1 MKMNS
6 KVSVIV
12 PVYNAQDYIA
22 DTIRSVT
29 GQSYSDLELILV
41 DDSSVDGSVSII
53 REYLCDDR
61 IKLISNDDR
70 KGAAG
75 ARNTGIAYATGR
87 YVAFLDSDDLWAADK
102 LAVQIAFMKEKD
114 AAFSFTGYEF
124 ADERGKGTG
133 KIVRVPGTITY
144 HEALQ
149 NTTIFTSTVMFD
161 MEKLDRKDIMMPYVK
176 SEDTA
181 TWWRLLRCGTKAY
194 GLDKSLTLYRRAGVS
209 LSSNKIE
216 AIRRIW
222 NLYRNVE
229 HLNIIYSAYCFC
241 GWAYR
246 AVARR
251 V

>member
-1 MKMNS
+1 MNS

-12 PVYNAQDYIA
+12 PVYNVEDYIA
-22 DTIRSVT
+22 DTVKSVLD
-29 GQSYSDLELILV
+29 QSYTDVELILV
-41 DDSSVDGSVSII
+41 DDSSDDRSADII
-53 REYLCDDR
+53 RSFLPDERL
-61 IKLISNDDR
+61 KLLTNVNK

-75 ARNTGIAYATGR
+75 ARNTGIASASGR
-87 YVAFLDSDDLWAADK
+87 YIAFLDSDDLWKKDK
-102 LAVQIAFMKEKD
+102 LSKQTGFMKQKD

-124 ADERGKGTG
+124 ANERGEGLG
-133 KIVRVPGTITY
+133 KVVKVPGTITY
-144 HEALQ
+144 SQALK

-161 MEKLDRKDIMMPYVK
+161 MEKLDKDDIMMPYVK

-181 TWWRLLRCGTKAY
+181 TWWKVLKSGIKGY
-194 GLDKSLTLYRRAGVS
+194 GLDENLTLYRRTASS

-216 AIRRIW
+216 ALRRIW

-229 HLNIIYSAYCFC
+229 HLNIIYSAFCFC
-241 GWAYR
+241 AWAVR

>member
-1 MKMNS
+1 MNS

-12 PVYNAQDYIA
+12 PVYNAEHYIA

-29 GQSYSDLELILV
+29 GQSFSDLELILV
-41 DDSSVDGSVSII
+41 DDASTDNSAGII
-53 REYLCDDR
+53 KEYLSDDR
-61 IKLISNDDR
+61 IKLLANDDQ

-75 ARNTGIAYATGR
+75 ARNTGIMASTGR
-87 YVAFLDSDDLWAADK
+87 YIAFLDSDDLWAKDK
-102 LAVQIAFMKEKD
+102 LAAQIDFMNKKN

-124 ADERGKGTG
+124 ADEKGVGTG
-133 KIVRVPGTITY
+133 KIVKVPETITY
-144 HEALQ
+144 HEALK

-161 MEKLDRKDIMMPYVK
+161 MEKLDKKDICMPYVK

-181 TWWRLLRCGTKAY
+181 TWWSLLRNRTVAY
-194 GLDKSLTLYRRAGVS
+194 GLDESLTLYRRAGES

-229 HLNIIYSAYCFC
+229 HLSIPYSAFCFC
-241 GWAYR
+241 GWAFR